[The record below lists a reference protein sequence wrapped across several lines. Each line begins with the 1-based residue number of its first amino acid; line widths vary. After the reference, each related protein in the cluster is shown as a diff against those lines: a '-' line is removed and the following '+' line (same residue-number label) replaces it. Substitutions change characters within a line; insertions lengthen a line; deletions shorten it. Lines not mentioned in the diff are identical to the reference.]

1 MINPIIDFE
10 AMKEKAELKA
20 LSNYSLQNPLTDEQ
34 FNRMMVLK
42 NKVLKGGID

>member
-1 MINPIIDFE
+1 MNPILDFE
-10 AMKEKAELKA
+10 YMKDMAELKA